1 MEETLEM
8 MNKTYRKFLAFGMG
22 FLLVAFGMM
31 IVQPIGREPSLILAS
46 ILFVIAFIPLEFARR
61 IARRMAMLALR
72 GE

>member
-31 IVQPIGREPSLILAS
+31 IVQPLGREPSLILAA
-46 ILFVIAFIPLEFARR
+46 ILFVIAFIPLEFAKRT
-61 IARRMAMLALR
+61 ARKMAMLALR